1 MDQNQY
7 QSYQPYEQAP
17 PVVKNAAYYRAK
29 AREVL
34 KPCYWY
40 AVLAAL
46 IASVL
51 GGITSGGSVNFNFNF
66 GSGNSSETNVQL
78 DSFLHEFEEKGFAAF
93 EEVMPYLIIF
103 ISIFA
108 VVMLCALLLYLFVGA
123 PVALGYQRYNLHVVD
138 GEGKKLDAL
147 FRYFKVGYLKSV
159 GARLL
164 YDLIFAA
171 CSLPLIIV
179 SVIMLWLSGDI
190 IFSSLSGEPS
200 TDALITLALVSLVF
214 FVVAIA
220 TSILQ
225 IWLQDRYA
233 FCFMILA
240 EYPELSVRD
249 AFRNSATLMRGNKWR
264 FFCLQLSFLGW
275 ILLATFCT
283 CGLGAIFLNPY
294 MEAANAVFY
303 DDIANRTVAKET
315 EFPSLN
321 PDDYSPDSAQ
331 W

>member
-1 MDQNQY
+1 MDQNPY
-7 QSYQPYEQAP
+7 QSYQPYEPVP
-17 PVVKNAAYYRAK
+17 PVTKNAAYYRAK

-46 IASVL
+46 IASLL
-51 GGITSGGSVNFNFNF
+51 GGVTSGVSVNVNFNF

-78 DSFLHEFEEKGFAAF
+78 DSFLHEFEENGFAAF
-93 EEVMPYLIIF
+93 EEVMPFLIIF

-108 VVMLCALLLYLFVGA
+108 VAMLFALLLYLFVGA

-138 GEGKKLDAL
+138 GEGKKLDVL

-164 YDLIFAA
+164 YDLILAA
-171 CSLPLIIV
+171 CALPLAAV
-179 SVIMLWLSGDI
+179 SGLLLWGNRGAIMSLFRGDATPWAWA
-190 IFSSLSGEPS
+190 SL
-200 TDALITLALVSLVF
+200 ALISLVIFAVSLLT
-214 FVVAIA
+214 AL
-220 TSILQ
+220 LQ
-225 IWLQDRYA
+225 TWLKYRYA

-240 EYPELSVRD
+240 EYPELSVVD
-249 AFRNSATLMRGNKWR
+249 AFRNSASLMRGKKWR

-283 CGLGAIFLNPY
+283 CGIGAIFLTPY
-294 MEAANAVFY
+294 REAANAAFY
-303 DDIANRTVAKET
+303 DEITNRTAAKET

-321 PDDYSPDSAQ
+321 PDDYSPDNAR